1 MPILRW
7 LRILSASGRRSRI
20 SFNPT
25 LFPLTINKKHQKD
38 FYRKEADAHGYRT
51 RSAWKLRQLDD
62 KYKLIK
68 HKKRILE
75 LGAAP
80 GGWTQVIRERAAQA
94 KVIACDLAEM
104 APLPAVTILHGD
116 FREQL
121 SDTALQELLGDDEV
135 WFDLMLSDMSP
146 VISGNH
152 LRDQAQMLE
161 LVSAAWQLAEKW
173 LVPVAGEGGGESKHA
188 GEGEGE
194 SKHAG
199 EGEGESKHAGE
210 GEGESKHAGAGMP
223 AVGFFLVKVF
233 HGAELDSFRQQ
244 IKDAGYTP
252 KLVKPPASA
261 SKSREVYIL
270 VEKKKV
276 LEN

>member
-1 MPILRW
+1 M
-7 LRILSASGRRSRI
+7 
-20 SFNPT
+20 
-25 LFPLTINKKHQKD
+25 
-38 FYRKEADAHGYRT
+38 
-51 RSAWKLRQLDD
+51 
-62 KYKLIK
+62 
-68 HKKRILE
+68 
-75 LGAAP
+75 
-80 GGWTQVIRERAAQA
+80 
-94 KVIACDLAEM
+94 
-104 APLPAVTILHGD
+104 PAVTILHGD

-173 LVPVAGEGGGESKHA
+173 LVPVAGEGGGESKR
-188 GEGEGE
+188 
-194 SKHAG
+194 
-199 EGEGESKHAGE
+199 
-210 GEGESKHAGAGMP
+210 AGAGMP

>member
-1 MPILRW
+1 M
-7 LRILSASGRRSRI
+7 
-20 SFNPT
+20 
-25 LFPLTINKKHQKD
+25 
-38 FYRKEADAHGYRT
+38 
-51 RSAWKLRQLDD
+51 
-62 KYKLIK
+62 
-68 HKKRILE
+68 E

-94 KVIACDLAEM
+94 KIIACDIAEM

-173 LVPVAGEGGGESKHA
+173 LVPVAGGGESKRAGKGA

-199 EGEGESKHAGE
+199 EGESKRAGEGGGESKR
-210 GEGESKHAGAGMP
+210 AGAGMP